1 MAQQSTVDVAGLL
14 AKLAEAEHQAE
25 RGELN
30 PAELPGLVRAQRL
43 VRDFAGWPKEVD
55 SDR

>member
-14 AKLAEAEHQAE
+14 ATLAEAQRKAE

-43 VRDFAGWPKEVD
+43 VRELAGWPVEAD

>member
-1 MAQQSTVDVAGLL
+1 MGQQSNVDVAGLL

-30 PAELPGLVRAQRL
+30 PAELPGLIRAQRL
-43 VRDFAGWPKEVD
+43 VRDLAGWPKEVD